1 MAAPGEIVLSGW
13 FKAVDEGRLS
23 RGTMNK
29 ICRVEMYNA
38 VKSYMTD
45 QSNDGFQ
52 LRFKNAGFSMLWL
65 YQRSSDYQKRQ
76 LSQYKQTL
84 PFFGP
89 RSKNQKGIPHM
100 RDLLKVMGTGY
111 NITPTATQY
120 SIKIK
125 LTLPGARKMNQ
136 GKGRYYHDY
145 ASQLIGWE
153 AGARWQAVKIMQVA
167 VAGIEKQIIQNVK
180 A

>member
-1 MAAPGEIVLSGW
+1 MAAPGEVVTSGW
-13 FKAVDEGRLS
+13 FKALEEGKFS
-23 RGTMNK
+23 RSTINR
-29 ICRVEMYNA
+29 IFRVQMCNA
-38 VKSYMTD
+38 TKSYMTD

-52 LRFKNAGFSMLWL
+52 LRFKNAGFSMLGL

-89 RSKNQKGIPHM
+89 RNKGQKGIPHM

-111 NITPTATQY
+111 NITPTSTQY

-136 GKGRYYHDY
+136 GQGKYYQDY
-145 ASQLIGWE
+145 ASQLIGWN
-153 AGARWQAVKIMQVA
+153 AGARWQVVQIMQTS
-167 VAGIEKQIIQNVK
+167 IEKSLEEIIK
-180 A
+180 TAK

>member
-1 MAAPGEIVLSGW
+1 MGGDKMAGL
-13 FKAVDEGRLS
+13 
-23 RGTMNK
+23 
-29 ICRVEMYNA
+29 
-38 VKSYMTD
+38 
-45 QSNDGFQ
+45 
-52 LRFKNAGFSMLWL
+52 LR
-65 YQRSSDYQKRQ
+65 
-76 LSQYKQTL
+76 
-84 PFFGP
+84 
-89 RSKNQKGIPHM
+89 I
-100 RDLLKVMGTGY
+100 MGTGY

-153 AGARWQAVKIMQVA
+153 AGARWQAVKIVQVSIDR
-167 VAGIEKQIIQNVK
+167 IEQQIIRHAKQDVVYG